1 MINKINNNKVIQ
13 SSDVFKTIKTIK
25 KTNALVIT
33 PLTKVENI
41 FSFSTSNLI
50 FKMLNEKYPN
60 IAEEIIAKEKI
71 FEIVNKINKEIS
83 EELIDFDFSHD
94 KIVKTFFQI
103 NKEIKIEKVINFIF
117 DLYDQ
122 YSLKVINI
130 YLIGFDEYL
139 KKEILKEKK
148 NINLI
153 AITNNFKNIISWNN
167 IEQLIIHKDEEF
179 IEIHDEN
186 MLLSYLE
193 HEVKTPLKLQDL
205 NNYFNNDNSFN
216 SFLIDRAIR
225 NI

>member
-13 SSDVFKTIKTIK
+13 TSDVFRTIKEIK
-25 KTNALVIT
+25 KANSLIIT

-41 FSFSTSNLI
+41 FSFSTNNLI

-60 IAEEIIAKEKI
+60 VAEEIIAKEKI
-71 FEIVNKINKEIS
+71 FEIINELNQEIK

-94 KIVKTFFQI
+94 KLIKSFFHI

-117 DLYDQ
+117 DLYNQ

-139 KKEILKEKK
+139 KKEILNENK

-153 AITNNFKNIISWNN
+153 AITNNFKNIIGWNN
-167 IEQLIIHKDEEF
+167 IEQLIIHKEQEF

-193 HEVKTPLKLQDL
+193 HELKTPLKLQDL
-205 NNYFNNDNSFN
+205 NNYFNDDNSFN